1 MCLLLTTQK
10 SKNKVP
16 IWVFIFTVFSI
27 SIIYAILNVLS
38 IEKENI
44 MPYTVARVCILFA
57 FYILSAYATT
67 DILRLLKGS
76 TLPVNSAHCYCP
88 NCNSKIALKDQIP
101 ILSYF
106 LNHGK
111 CKSCGCKIPPND
123 LFLEIFFFLS
133 FSAITVLFRFRW
145 TAYFLCVALYEIV
158 KCIFII
164 IHGRREKDFA
174 KNLLCSLRNNL
185 LLFLFLAFPFA
196 LLSL

>member
-1 MCLLLTTQK
+1 MQALI
-10 SKNKVP
+10 VHF
-16 IWVFIFTVFSI
+16 FII
-27 SIIYAILNVLS
+27 
-38 IEKENI
+38 
-44 MPYTVARVCILFA
+44 FA

-111 CKSCGCKIPPND
+111 CRVCGCKIPPND
-123 LFLEIFFFLS
+123 LFLEVFFCLS
-133 FSAITVLFRFRW
+133 FSSITLLLHFQW
-145 TAYFLCVALYEIV
+145 SAYFLCVALYEAV
-158 KCIFII
+158 KCIFLFR
-164 IHGRREKDFA
+164 HGKIEKEFG
-174 KNLLCSLRNNL
+174 KNFLRSLLNNL

-196 LLSL
+196 LLTL

>member
-1 MCLLLTTQK
+1 MQALI
-10 SKNKVP
+10 VHF
-16 IWVFIFTVFSI
+16 FII
-27 SIIYAILNVLS
+27 
-38 IEKENI
+38 
-44 MPYTVARVCILFA
+44 FA

-111 CKSCGCKIPPND
+111 CRVCGCKIPPND
-123 LFLEIFFFLS
+123 LF
-133 FSAITVLFRFRW
+133 
-145 TAYFLCVALYEIV
+145 ALYEAV
-158 KCIFII
+158 KCIFLFR
-164 IHGRREKDFA
+164 HGKIEKEFG
-174 KNLLCSLRNNL
+174 KNFLRSLLNNL

-196 LLSL
+196 LLTL